1 MREPVEPTVSEER
14 TGRCDPHERYNHPA
28 YGTLTLSTITGGDK
42 TLFGSDLGHNQRICI
57 RVNTATLKRDLN
69 HDWIH
74 ADKQLVELEMSH
86 AQFAQFIT
94 SNGNGSGTPCTL
106 KFIRGEGVIPA
117 IKNIE
122 SKHETF
128 RREIKDAAAVR
139 LQHIKQAL
147 DSLRTMLED
156 GGSVSKKELRV
167 IYGNLARHA
176 EQLPGTM
183 EFVVKS
189 AEEALEKATADAK
202 VEVES
207 YVQMT
212 AQRLGLKTIDDLVRI
227 EQRMVLDQLTAEG
240 QANGDYD

>member
-1 MREPVEPTVSEER
+1 M
-14 TGRCDPHERYNHPA
+14 
-28 YGTLTLSTITGGDK
+28 
-42 TLFGSDLGHNQRICI
+42 
-57 RVNTATLKRDLN
+57 
-69 HDWIH
+69 
-74 ADKQLVELEMSH
+74 
-86 AQFAQFIT
+86 
-94 SNGNGSGTPCTL
+94 
-106 KFIRGEGVIPA
+106 IPA

-167 IYGNLARHA
+167 IYGNLARHV